1 MLRRDPAYPTSGE
14 EFRRGA
20 RDIVP
25 IIIATIPF
33 GLVFGTAA
41 SHAEM
46 TMTDSVLLS
55 AMTFAGAS
63 QFAALEFWAHPLP
76 VWTILISVSAVN
88 LRMALYGAAIGRRM
102 HEWPPL
108 ARYLGLGLL
117 TDPIVALAELKGGS
131 RLRVAYYFGLAIPLY
146 VNWVATTV
154 VGFIAG
160 TLITNPEVVG
170 LDFMV
175 TAYFIHLLAGFGGR
189 SGAALTIL
197 TSLAGSLLAYMLL
210 GPPWH
215 IIAGAVVGILSA
227 AVIAGPPAEA
237 KA

>member
-1 MLRRDPAYPTSGE
+1 MLQSNAASPSSGQ

-25 IIIATIPF
+25 IVIATIPF

-41 SHAEM
+41 SHAQM

-76 VWTILISVSAVN
+76 VGTILVSVSAVN

-102 HEWPPL
+102 QDWSPL

-117 TDPIVALAELKGGS
+117 TDPIVALAELNGGS
-131 RLRVAYYFGLAIPLY
+131 RLRMAYYFGLAVPLY
-146 VNWVATTV
+146 VNWIATTV
-154 VGFIAG
+154 LGFIAG
-160 TLITNPEVVG
+160 SLITNPEVVG

-175 TAYFIHLLAGFGGR
+175 TAYFIHLLAGFRGR
-189 SGAALTIL
+189 PSAGATIL
-197 TSLAGSLLAYMLL
+197 TSLAGSLAAYALL

-215 IIAGAVVGILSA
+215 IITGAVLGIATAAATVGT
-227 AVIAGPPAEA
+227 PEA
-237 KA
+237 KT